1 MRGGARPPAWGK
13 VMTNPGPLPTPPNPW
28 THAPK
33 TISGWGY
40 AALVLLSVA
49 ATATSLFNGNIP
61 ALVITLV
68 VMFGFFVALFALDKI
83 TLATRGFWQR
93 FGKVLSVVV
102 IGAITLL
109 FVEILLYI
117 GTSYPPWLD
126 IWFRPG
132 YRVDPP
138 AGIELRP
145 GARASHSSFAGR
157 GLSIPRR
164 PTPEIPSIHVVRY
177 KRGTACQMGGEHPRG
192 TTQDRSTSVTVTWS
206 PNVQAGTKVEISIRK
221 IGESGEFP
229 PPALSVPGEQGTARI
244 SGLMP
249 GTVYELKLVNI
260 LHARVSD
267 ARTGLVAT
275 DADLKPL
282 GRLLTGTDDVWDSGY
297 GQWSA
302 YYTGALD
309 KRGRPEADFGSMI
322 FETWGDEAA
331 RHNPACWIYEGAFHD
346 GRPHGRG
353 TLSTMPEDCEG
364 VQCGSTCAG
373 TFNNSKVETA
383 HCTLFLRFV
392 EYPDSG
398 SRQILYGGPNRY
410 VGDVKGGG
418 SSARLGPFSVSF
430 SGQGTLAASDRGV
443 PGTVVDPYAD
453 TYAGKWQDGVLIE
466 GEKQTDGRIS
476 SVGTNGSSF
485 DVVSTKCI
493 LQAISKRKGNVVG
506 PAALASCSR
515 LEIGD
520 FVGRE
525 GPLTGF
531 SIDAADGMLRSEWH
545 ERNKKDRV
553 KATPLPTKPACMTE
567 ETFGL
572 HEPPIPADGDWKLDC
587 SEQTSSCQ
595 IAAPAAGIAFDVKRR
610 EGDVPEVSVRAV
622 DDVKARAQLNV
633 DGESIEIPSVSAH
646 DNGAGYYLVAR
657 LCGGKS
663 AENMSLGRSVPLQQ
677 FCSLA
682 AVAFARIYA
691 CERS

>member
-1 MRGGARPPAWGK
+1 
-13 VMTNPGPLPTPPNPW
+13 
-28 THAPK
+28 
-33 TISGWGY
+33 
-40 AALVLLSVA
+40 
-49 ATATSLFNGNIP
+49 
-61 ALVITLV
+61 
-68 VMFGFFVALFALDKI
+68 
-83 TLATRGFWQR
+83 
-93 FGKVLSVVV
+93 LSVVV

-157 GLSIPRR
+157 GLSIPWR

-229 PPALSVPGEQGTARI
+229 R
-244 SGLMP
+244 
-249 GTVYELKLVNI
+249 
-260 LHARVSD
+260 
-267 ARTGLVAT
+267 
-275 DADLKPL
+275 
-282 GRLLTGTDDVWDSGY
+282 
-297 GQWSA
+297 SA

-373 TFNNSKVETA
+373 TFNNSKVKTA

-392 EYPDSG
+392 KYPDSG

-633 DGESIEIPSVSAH
+633 DGESIEIPSVSAR